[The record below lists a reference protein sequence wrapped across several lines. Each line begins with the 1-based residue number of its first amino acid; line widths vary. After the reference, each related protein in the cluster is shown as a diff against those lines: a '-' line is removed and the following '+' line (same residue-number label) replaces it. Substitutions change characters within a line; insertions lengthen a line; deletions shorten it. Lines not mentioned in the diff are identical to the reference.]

1 MLLPSA
7 RPGLPR
13 PIRIATF
20 ALLLGIYAFGLSEI
34 AMLPPFEGFDEPG
47 HYSYLQQIAE
57 TGTWPKHGDPMSAD
71 VDDVLKVAPTAAAMG
86 PRWTYRSFA
95 VAEAGVIAA
104 GRDAI
109 HAEPPTPRVWR
120 AGSIVNWEAQ
130 HPPLYYALLAP
141 AYRWSAGWSLGAQ
154 LLLLRAISYT
164 LACAA
169 LVLSSL
175 NATRYAGRSS
185 LPPSIVILAPAVWPL
200 MLPMWFPEMARLGND
215 SLVVLLAA
223 CVGLL
228 AGQLI
233 GEAKGP
239 RLHLGL
245 GLVLG
250 LGLLTKATFLPLT
263 LATLGLLAWRCWR
276 LRRSADVK
284 RACVGLMACGFA
296 CVCVA
301 GWWYVAQAVG
311 TGSVIGSNDDI
322 NLGGLGGLRAGLE
335 QHGSVSAFLRMPVIF
350 ELSMV
355 WAGTW
360 SAVFPPFATIV
371 PLLIAPVVLA
381 GSAAVDVRTRVLTLI
396 DVLAMLTLALFTLG
410 LAYHSV
416 ILIAE
421 TGSAAPAW
429 YLQSFAPVLWPL
441 LAWGIAATL
450 RWRWMAWVPRWV
462 LGYSLPFLL
471 IVTVVQAL
479 FFAGC
484 AGLRTDT
491 GRFDLA
497 GSRACLAHPL
507 TVFHNLEVIAFPALG
522 VAFLAVAAVLLTFG
536 CVSAR
541 SSLRTRTSTTSTSRT
556 NDAADRSLASP

>member
-1 MLLPSA
+1 MPLGSS
-7 RPGLPR
+7 RPGLPGH
-13 PIRIATF
+13 IRIATL
-20 ALLLGIYAFGLSEI
+20 ALLLGIYAFGLSTI

-57 TGTWPKHGDPMSAD
+57 TGAWPRHGDPMSAD

-86 PRWTYRSFA
+86 PRWSYQSFA
-95 VAEAGVIAA
+95 TAESGVVAA

-109 HAEPPTPRVWR
+109 HGQPSTPHVWR
-120 AGSIVNWEAQ
+120 PGSIVNWEAQ

-141 AYRWSAGWSLGAQ
+141 AYRWSAGWSFGAR

-164 LACAA
+164 LAWAA
-169 LVLSSL
+169 LVLASL
-175 NATRYAGRSS
+175 GAVRYAGRSR
-185 LPPSIVILAPAVWPL
+185 LPPSIVILAPTLWPL

-215 SLVVLLAA
+215 SLVVLFAA

-228 AGQLI
+228 AGKLI
-233 GEAKGP
+233 GEARGP
-239 RLHLGL
+239 GFHLGL
-245 GLVLG
+245 GVVLG

-276 LRRSADVK
+276 QRRSADGK
-284 RACVGLMACGFA
+284 RAFVGLVACGFA
-296 CVCVA
+296 CASVA
-301 GWWYVAQAVG
+301 GWWYVAQVVA
-311 TGSVIGSNDDI
+311 TGSMIGSNDDI
-322 NLGGLGGLRAGLE
+322 NLGGLGGLRAGLG
-335 QHGSVSAFLRMPVIF
+335 QHGSAAAFLRMPAIF

-371 PLLIAPVVLA
+371 PLLIAPVILA
-381 GSAAVDVRTRVLTLI
+381 LAAAMDVRRRIHTFI
-396 DVLAMLTLALFTLG
+396 DLLAMLTLALFALG

-441 LAWGIAATL
+441 LARGIAATQ
-450 RWRWMAWVPRWV
+450 RWRWIAWVPRFV

-471 IVTVVQAL
+471 FVTIIQAL

-484 AGLRTDT
+484 AGLRADT
-491 GRFDLA
+491 RRFDLA
-497 GSRACLAHPL
+497 GSRTCLAHPL
-507 TVFHNLEVIAFPALG
+507 TVFRNLEVIAFPSLG
-522 VAFLAVAAVLLTFG
+522 LAFLAVAAVLLTIG
-536 CVSAR
+536 VVSAR
-541 SSLRTRTSTTSTSRT
+541 SSLRPPNS
-556 NDAADRSLASP
+556 